1 MNDFWKSY
9 DITHAEYGA
18 DYRCYPL
25 YGTVHLMELAIRLP
39 LSWGRPCG
47 IAAVLPAPGGAF

>member
-25 YGTVHLMELAIRLP
+25 YGTVP

>member
-25 YGTVHLMELAIRLP
+25 YGTCLLYT
-39 LSWGRPCG
+39 SD
-47 IAAVLPAPGGAF
+47 AADE

>member
-1 MNDFWKSY
+1 MKLLLKMS

-25 YGTVHLMELAIRLP
+25 YG
-39 LSWGRPCG
+39 LSL
-47 IAAVLPAPGGAF
+47 IHI